1 MTNYILFIGLMIA
14 MFAILATSSDEAAI
28 NDGMETPEDAEALNN
43 FLHGLLQARVDR
55 SWRKP
60 CDGNSCFQSAGGRG
74 WKRNRAPFSLDG
86 FKCIGAGCE
95 RGWKRTSERKR

>member
-1 MTNYILFIGLMIA
+1 MTNYILFLGLVVA
-14 MFAILATSSDEAAI
+14 MFAILATSSDDAAL
-28 NDGMETPEDAEALNN
+28 NDEVQSPEDAEALSN
-43 FLHGLLQARVDR
+43 FLDGLLQSRVDR

-60 CDGNSCFQSAGGRG
+60 CDGNSCIQSGGRG

-86 FKCIGAGCE
+86 FKCVGAGCD